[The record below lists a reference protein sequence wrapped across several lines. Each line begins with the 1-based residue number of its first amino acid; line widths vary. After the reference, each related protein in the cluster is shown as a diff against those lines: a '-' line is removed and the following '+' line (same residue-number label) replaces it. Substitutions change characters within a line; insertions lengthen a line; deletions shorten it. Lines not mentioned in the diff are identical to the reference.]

1 MAREDEAE
9 NTVFQCLFIS
19 LSLSMSYR
27 HNARSVN
34 AKTVLLSCQTVLSVS
49 PNGAFRV
56 AKRAFLCRNTGFM
69 MGRNSLSCNAN
80 DVVLCG

>member
-19 LSLSMSYR
+19 LSLSMPYR

-49 PNGAFRV
+49 PNG
-56 AKRAFLCRNTGFM
+56 
-69 MGRNSLSCNAN
+69 LSCA
-80 DVVLCG
+80 VIRAL